1 MYTSNRLNQGGVLPM
16 IDEVKGSINDV
27 DSFSQDEK
35 TELVEK
41 SFVAITAVSKKKGK
55 ARKTEVAMGTVN
67 GMKLFTYGIDESIK
81 SRSRPKP
88 EDRIRAMGLEKV
100 VTEKIVSEIKEGKV
114 TSRHLDDL
122 VKTNLIE
129 EISKLD
135 SKSQQEIT
143 QTLFDNKNERNA
155 KNTEDISVVILQ
167 NGTISNYL
175 TENWYS
181 GLLRTIIK
189 LSQQASVNKEILDEL
204 SDEQNCYLTGCTKDL
219 KLILDNML
227 KSLNPDQV

>member
-1 MYTSNRLNQGGVLPM
+1 M